1 MEQNSVFVKRVADLN
16 ETIQSA
22 SQSNPKPMSRRYVTQ
37 PVAIFYRLLGYCFE
51 RGEKTGT
58 ASQQIGDYGEAAER
72 RHRQIR
78 VHNVTGQAGKRMTK
92 QVSNRHVGGRV
103 RGLVSILRGGQGR
116 LTASG
121 FLISLSIS
129 CKA

>member
-1 MEQNSVFVKRVADLN
+1 MFVKRLADLN

-37 PVAIFYRLLGYCFE
+37 PVAIFYRLLGYCSE

-58 ASQQIGDYGEAAER
+58 ASQQIGAYGEAAER

-78 VHNVTGQAGKRMTK
+78 ASRVRRTHDEASRPATG
-92 QVSNRHVGGRV
+92 NVGGRV

-121 FLISLSIS
+121 FLVSLSIS
-129 CKA
+129 CMT